1 MNWNTLELNESSLK
15 IIFWNYAIGKMLM
28 HLLKHMLLT
37 KFNLSN
43 RYVIIFFFNFNINI
57 FLK

>member
-28 HLLKHMLLT
+28 HLLKHMLLI

-43 RYVIIFFFNFNINI
+43 RYVIIFFLILTLTFF
-57 FLK
+57 